1 MAEVARLSVVI
12 GARINDFNKKIGE
25 VQKNLRAK
33 LGKVGFEFSQG
44 SLNVLAGM
52 AAGMTAL
59 GAAAVRSAAQMEQNR
74 VAFTTLLKSA
84 EKAKRFLT
92 AMEKFAA
99 TTPFE
104 LPGVLA
110 ASKRLLAFGFSAEQ
124 VLPILRAVGDS
135 AAALGLGE
143 DGIQRMTLAI
153 GQMQA
158 KGKIQAQEML
168 QLAEAGVP
176 AWELLAK
183 AIGVDIPTA
192 MKMAEQGQIS
202 AAQGIQ
208 AIVAGMNTKFSGMME
223 AQAQTINGIMS
234 NIRDS
239 VGQTMT
245 AIGDDIVRG
254 LNLKEHFKGMQDWLA
269 NFAQVV
275 KGYGI
280 GEALRTM
287 VPPGLAMA
295 IGAIGAAIVASAIP
309 ALQILA
315 LKLAKTGVAAVVA
328 MGPIGIFAAAVGA
341 AAVAIWQNWEWVSVK
356 WQYAWASMDYVVND
370 AVGSIQV
377 KIAEM
382 VENIAS
388 GLRRLMDFFGQSSD
402 LADEMDVW
410 AEKTKKAADA
420 AIEAA
425 KARKELAANKK
436 IDFKVEMPDFSF
448 KSADVNNLGLTG
460 FATSAPAI
468 SKGVE
473 EYNTKIVQ
481 AKDNTT
487 AMREEYG
494 KFNDDVM
501 QSKQSFNTFFNDLLE
516 YGSSFSESFGNL
528 ISNLASNM
536 VSQLTGR
543 WSEWLANSLFG
554 SNGNQET
561 PGAPTS
567 EGEGASGMFG
577 DLSNSITAASVAAD
591 GMAKGLGNTSGV
603 LGTTTA
609 LLGTYN
615 AIESLITGTT
625 KPAETAA
632 SVSVTGAL
640 SALSAS
646 AIAASIA
653 LKSISAS
660 SGGFGSLLFRAKG
673 GFVKAATGGAI
684 YGAGTATSDSIPA
697 MLSNG
702 EYVIKAAAVKRL
714 GVPFLDA
721 LNQGRTPGY
730 SVGGLVSAN
739 ANRAGNGGNTV
750 VKQGG
755 SVTFSINALDAE
767 SFVDYLRNRGGAE
780 AIRQMIFDDNR
791 DFAGM
796 AGVW

>member
-33 LGKVGFEFSQG
+33 LGKVGFEFSKG

-74 VAFTTLLKSA
+74 VAFTTLLRSA
-84 EKAKRFLT
+84 EKAKRFLA

-110 ASKRLLAFGFSAEQ
+110 ASKRLLAFGFTAEQ

-192 MKMAEQGQIS
+192 MKMAEEGQIS

-208 AIVAGMNTKFSGMME
+208 AIVAGMNAKFSGMME

-269 NFAQVV
+269 NFAQAV
-275 KGYGI
+275 KSYGI
-280 GEALRTM
+280 GETLRTM
-287 VPPGLAMA
+287 IPPGLTAS
-295 IGAIGAAIVASAIP
+295 IGALGGMIMATAVP
-309 ALQILA
+309 ALAHFA
-315 LKLAKTGVAAVVA
+315 LGLIKLKTAAGIA
-328 MGPIGIFAAAVGA
+328 LGWWGLIGAAVGA
-341 AAVAIWQNWEWVSVK
+341 AAISLWQNWEWVVAK
-356 WQYAWASMDYVVND
+356 WEYAWASMDYVVND
-370 AVGSIQV
+370 AVGSIQSKV
-377 KIAEM
+377 ASM
-382 VENIAS
+382 VQNIAS
-388 GLRRLMDFFGQSSD
+388 GLRKLMGFFGQTSD
-402 LADEMDVW
+402 IADDMDAW
-410 AEKTKKAADA
+410 AEKTKKAANA
-420 AIEAA
+420 AIDAA
-425 KARKELAANKK
+425 KARKELAASKK
-436 IDFKVEMPDFSF
+436 IEFKFEMPDFSF
-448 KSADVNNLGLTG
+448 QSADVNDLGLTSLG
-460 FATSAPAI
+460 TYTEKA
-468 SKGVE
+468 K
-473 EYNTKIVQ
+473 Q
-481 AKDNTT
+481 AKEKT
-487 AMREEYG
+487 AQLSEEVRNA
-494 KFNDDVM
+494 KE
-501 QSKQSFNTFFNDLLE
+501 SFKTFFDDLLS
-516 YGSSFSESFGNL
+516 YGSSFAESFNTLIGNL
-528 ISNLASNM
+528 ANNM

-543 WSEWLANSLFG
+543 WAETLAMGLFG
-554 SNGNQET
+554 SGKQEETTAT
-561 PGAPTS
+561 PTVEGDGAN
-567 EGEGASGMFG
+567 GMFA

-603 LGTTTA
+603 LGTTTG

-640 SALSAS
+640 GALSAS

-660 SGGFGSLLFRAKG
+660 SGGFGSLIFRAKG

-730 SVGGLVSAN
+730 SVGGLVHAN
-739 ANRAGNGGNTV
+739 ANNGGNGGSAV

>member
-33 LGKVGFEFSQG
+33 LGKVGFEFSKG

-74 VAFTTLLKSA
+74 VAFTTLLRSA
-84 EKAKRFLT
+84 EKAKRFLA

-143 DGIQRMTLAI
+143 EGIQRMTLAI

-269 NFAQVV
+269 NFAQAV

-287 VPPGLAMA
+287 VPPGLTAS
-295 IGAIGAAIVASAIP
+295 IGALGGMIMATALP
-309 ALQILA
+309 ALYNFA
-315 LKLAKTGVAAVVA
+315 LGLVKIKLAGGIALGWFAL
-328 MGPIGIFAAAVGA
+328 IGAAVGA
-341 AAVAIWQNWEWVSVK
+341 AAISLWQNWEWVVTK
-356 WQYAWASMDYVVND
+356 WEYAWATMDYVVQD
-370 AVGSIQV
+370 AVGSIQNKV
-377 KIAEM
+377 ASM
-382 VENIAS
+382 VQNIAS
-388 GLRRLMDFFGQSSD
+388 GLRKLMGFFGQSSD
-402 LADEMDVW
+402 MADEMDAW
-410 AEKTKKAADA
+410 AEKTKKAANA
-420 AIEAA
+420 AVDAA
-425 KARKELAANKK
+425 KARKELAASKQVE
-436 IDFKVEMPDFSF
+436 FKFEMPDFSF
-448 KSADVNNLGLTG
+448 KSADVNDLGLTSLG
-460 FATSAPAI
+460 TYTEKA
-468 SKGVE
+468 K
-473 EYNTKIVQ
+473 Q
-481 AKDNTT
+481 AKEKT
-487 AMREEYG
+487 AQLSEEVRNA
-494 KFNDDVM
+494 KE
-501 QSKQSFNTFFNDLLE
+501 SFKTFFDDLLS
-516 YGSSFSESFGNL
+516 YGSSFSESFNTLIGNL
-528 ISNLASNM
+528 ANNM

-543 WSEWLANSLFG
+543 WAETLAMGLFG
-554 SNGNQET
+554 SGKNEET
-561 PGAPTS
+561 PAAPTG

-577 DLSNSITAASVAAD
+577 DLSNSITAASAAAD

-660 SGGFGSLLFRAKG
+660 SGGFGSLIFRSKG

-721 LNQGRTPGY
+721 LNQGKTPGY

>member
-143 DGIQRMTLAI
+143 EGIQRMTLAI

-192 MKMAEQGQIS
+192 MKMAEEGQIS

-269 NFAQVV
+269 NFAQAV

-287 VPPGLAMA
+287 VPPGLTAS
-295 IGAIGAAIVASAIP
+295 IGALGGMIMATALP
-309 ALQILA
+309 ALYNFA
-315 LKLAKTGVAAVVA
+315 LGLVKIKLAGGIALGWFAL
-328 MGPIGIFAAAVGA
+328 IGAAVGA
-341 AAVAIWQNWEWVSVK
+341 AAISLWQNWEWVVTK
-356 WQYAWASMDYVVND
+356 WEYAWATMDYVVQD
-370 AVGSIQV
+370 AVGSIQNKV
-377 KIAEM
+377 ASM
-382 VENIAS
+382 VQNIAS
-388 GLRRLMDFFGQSSD
+388 GLRKLMGFFGQSSD
-402 LADEMDVW
+402 MADEMDAW
-410 AEKTKKAADA
+410 AEKTKKAANA
-420 AIEAA
+420 AVDAA
-425 KARKELAANKK
+425 KARKELAASKQVE
-436 IDFKVEMPDFSF
+436 FKFEMPDFSF
-448 KSADVNNLGLTG
+448 KSADVNDLGLTSLG
-460 FATSAPAI
+460 TYTEKAKKAKEKTAQLS
-468 SKGVE
+468 E
-473 EYNTKIVQ
+473 EVRN
-481 AKDNTT
+481 AK
-487 AMREEYG
+487 E
-494 KFNDDVM
+494 
-501 QSKQSFNTFFNDLLE
+501 SFKTFFDDLLS
-516 YGSSFSESFGNL
+516 YGSSFSESFNTLIGNL
-528 ISNLASNM
+528 ANNM

-543 WSEWLANSLFG
+543 WAETLAMGLFG
-554 SNGNQET
+554 SGKNEET
-561 PGAPTS
+561 PAAPTG
-567 EGEGASGMFG
+567 EGEGAGGMFG

-660 SGGFGSLLFRAKG
+660 SGGFGSLIFRAKG

-730 SVGGLVSAN
+730 SVGGLISAN

>member
-33 LGKVGFEFSQG
+33 LGKVGFEFSKG
-44 SLNVLAGM
+44 SVNVLAGM

-74 VAFTTLLKSA
+74 VAFTTLLRSA
-84 EKAKRFLT
+84 EKAKRFLG

-110 ASKRLLAFGFSAEQ
+110 ASKRLLAFGFTAEQ

-192 MKMAEQGQIS
+192 MKMAEEGQIS

-269 NFAQVV
+269 NFAQAV
-275 KGYGI
+275 KSYGI
-280 GEALRTM
+280 GETLRTM
-287 VPPGLAMA
+287 IPPGLTAG
-295 IGAIGAAIVASAIP
+295 IGALAGVIVSTAVP
-309 ALQILA
+309 ALYNFALGLA
-315 LKLAKTGVAAVVA
+315 KVKLAAGIALGWWAL
-328 MGPIGIFAAAVGA
+328 IGAAVGA
-341 AAVAIWQNWEWVSVK
+341 AAISLWQNWEWVVAK

-377 KIAEM
+377 KVAGM
-382 VENIAS
+382 VQNIAS
-388 GLRRLMDFFGQSSD
+388 GLRKLMGFFGQTSD
-402 LADEMDVW
+402 MADEMDAW
-410 AEKTKKAADA
+410 AEKTKKAANA
-420 AIEAA
+420 AIDAA
-425 KARKELAANKK
+425 KARKELAASKK
-436 IDFKVEMPDFSF
+436 IEFKFEMPDFSF
-448 KSADVNNLGLTG
+448 QSADVNDLGLTSLG
-460 FATSAPAI
+460 TYTEKAKKAKEKTAQLS
-468 SKGVE
+468 E
-473 EYNTKIVQ
+473 EVRN
-481 AKDNTT
+481 AK
-487 AMREEYG
+487 E
-494 KFNDDVM
+494 
-501 QSKQSFNTFFNDLLE
+501 SFKTFFDDLLS
-516 YGSSFSESFGNL
+516 YGSSFAESFNTLIGNL
-528 ISNLASNM
+528 ANNM

-543 WSEWLANSLFG
+543 WAETLAMGLFG
-554 SNGNQET
+554 SGKQEETTAT
-561 PGAPTS
+561 PTV
-567 EGEGASGMFG
+567 EGDGASGMFA

-603 LGTTTA
+603 LGTTTG

-660 SGGFGSLLFRAKG
+660 SGGFGSLIFRAKG

-730 SVGGLVSAN
+730 SVGGLVSAS
-739 ANRAGNGGNTV
+739 ANRTGNAGSAV

>member
-1 MAEVARLSVVI
+1 MSEVARLWVVV

-33 LGKVGFEFSQG
+33 LGKVGFEFSKG

-59 GAAAVRSAAQMEQNR
+59 GVAAVRSAGQMEQNR
-74 VAFTTLLKSA
+74 VAFTTLLRSA
-84 EKAKRFLT
+84 EKAKRFL
-92 AMEKFAA
+92 AEMEKFAA

-110 ASKRLLAFGFSAEQ
+110 ASKRLLAFGFTAEQ
-124 VLPILRAVGDS
+124 VLPILRAVGDG

-183 AIGVDIPTA
+183 SIGVDIPTA

-208 AIVAGMNTKFSGMME
+208 AIVAGMNTKFGGMME
-223 AQAQTINGIMS
+223 MQAQTINGIMS

-245 AIGDDIVRG
+245 AVGESIVRG

-269 NFAQVV
+269 NFAQAV
-275 KGYGI
+275 KSYGI

-287 VPPGLAMA
+287 VPPGLAVS
-295 IGAIGAAIVASAIP
+295 IGAIGAVIVASALP
-309 ALQILA
+309 ALTMLA
-315 LKLAKTGVAAVVA
+315 LNLAKTGLAAFVA

-341 AAVAIWQNWEWVSVK
+341 AAVAIWQNWEWVSAK
-356 WQYAWASMDYVVND
+356 WEYAWASMVYVVND
-370 AVGSIQV
+370 AVGSIRV

-388 GLRRLMDFFGQSSD
+388 GLRKLMGFFGQSSD

-420 AIEAA
+420 AIKAA

-460 FATSAPAI
+460 FAASAPAI

-536 VSQLTGR
+536 VSNLTGR

-554 SNGNQET
+554 SNDKQET
-561 PGAPTS
+561 PTAPVPDGGS
-567 EGEGASGMFG
+567 GASGMFG

-591 GMAKGLGNTSGV
+591 SMAKGLGNTSGV
-603 LGTTTA
+603 LGTTTG

-615 AIESLITGTT
+615 AIESIIAGTT
-625 KPAETAA
+625 KPAEATATAA
-632 SVSVTGAL
+632 ATGSL
-640 SALSAS
+640 SALSA
-646 AIAASIA
+646 AAVAASIA
-653 LKSISAS
+653 LKSVSAS
-660 SGGFGSLLFRAKG
+660 GLGFGGFFSKG

-697 MLSNG
+697 MLSDG

-721 LNQGRTPGY
+721 LNQGKTPGY
-730 SVGGLVSAN
+730 AVGGLVSAS
-739 ANRAGNGGNTV
+739 ANQSSKGNGVSAQQSNN
-750 VKQGG
+750 
-755 SVTFSINALDAE
+755 VTFSINALDAE
-767 SFVDYLRNRGGAE
+767 SFMDYLRNRGGGE
-780 AIRQMIFDDNR
+780 AIRQMLFEDNR

>member
-143 DGIQRMTLAI
+143 EGIQRMTLAI

-208 AIVAGMNTKFSGMME
+208 AIVAGMNTKFNGMME

-269 NFAQVV
+269 NFAQAV

-287 VPPGLAMA
+287 VPPGLTAS
-295 IGAIGAAIVASAIP
+295 IGALGGMIMATAVP
-309 ALQILA
+309 ALYSFA
-315 LKLAKTGVAAVVA
+315 LGLVKIKLAAGIALGWWAL
-328 MGPIGIFAAAVGA
+328 IGAAVGA
-341 AAVAIWQNWEWVSVK
+341 AAISLWQNWEWVVTK
-356 WQYAWASMDYVVND
+356 WEYAWATMDYVVND
-370 AVGSIQV
+370 AAGSIQSKV
-377 KIAEM
+377 ASM
-382 VENIAS
+382 VQNIAS
-388 GLRRLMDFFGQSSD
+388 GLRKLMGFFGQSSD
-402 LADEMDVW
+402 MADEMDAW
-410 AEKTKKAADA
+410 AEKTKKAASA
-420 AIEAA
+420 AVDAA
-425 KARKELAANKK
+425 KARKELAASKQVE
-436 IDFKVEMPDFSF
+436 FKFEMPDFSF
-448 KSADVNNLGLTG
+448 QSADVNDLGLTSLG
-460 FATSAPAI
+460 TYTEKA
-468 SKGVE
+468 K
-473 EYNTKIVQ
+473 Q
-481 AKDNTT
+481 AKEKT
-487 AMREEYG
+487 AQLSEEVRNA
-494 KFNDDVM
+494 KE
-501 QSKQSFNTFFNDLLE
+501 SFKTFFDDLLS
-516 YGSSFSESFGNL
+516 YGSSFSESFNTLIGNL
-528 ISNLASNM
+528 ANNM

-543 WSEWLANSLFG
+543 WAETLAMGLFG
-554 SNGNQET
+554 SGKNEET
-561 PGAPTS
+561 PAAPTG
-567 EGEGASGMFG
+567 EGEDASGMFG

-660 SGGFGSLLFRAKG
+660 SGGFGSLIFRSKG

>member
-33 LGKVGFEFSQG
+33 LGKVGFEFSKG
-44 SLNVLAGM
+44 SVNVLAGM

-74 VAFTTLLKSA
+74 VAFTTLLRSA
-84 EKAKRFLT
+84 EKAKHFLG

-110 ASKRLLAFGFSAEQ
+110 ASKRLLAFGFTAEQ

-192 MKMAEQGQIS
+192 MKMAEEGQIS

-269 NFAQVV
+269 NFAQAV
-275 KGYGI
+275 KSYGI
-280 GEALRTM
+280 GESLRTM
-287 VPPGLAMA
+287 IPAGLAA
-295 IGAIGAAIVASAIP
+295 GIGALAGVIVGTAVPAIKFFALNLIKLKAAAGIALGWWAVIG
-309 ALQILA
+309 
-315 LKLAKTGVAAVVA
+315 
-328 MGPIGIFAAAVGA
+328 AAVGA
-341 AAVAIWQNWEWVSVK
+341 AAISLWQNWEWVVAK
-356 WQYAWASMDYVVND
+356 WEYAWASMDYVVND

-377 KIAEM
+377 KVAGM
-382 VENIAS
+382 VQNIAS
-388 GLRRLMDFFGQSSD
+388 GLRKLMGFFGQTSD
-402 LADEMDVW
+402 MADEMDAW
-410 AEKTKKAADA
+410 AEKTKKAANA
-420 AIEAA
+420 AVEAA
-425 KARKELAANKK
+425 KARKELAASKK
-436 IDFKVEMPDFSF
+436 IEFKFEMPDFSF
-448 KSADVNNLGLTG
+448 QSADVNDLGLTSLG
-460 FATSAPAI
+460 TYTEKAKKA
-468 SKGVE
+468 KE
-473 EYNTKIVQ
+473 ETVKLSEEVRN
-481 AKDNTT
+481 AK
-487 AMREEYG
+487 E
-494 KFNDDVM
+494 
-501 QSKQSFNTFFNDLLE
+501 SFKTFFDDLLS
-516 YGSSFSESFGNL
+516 YGSSFAESFNTLIGNL
-528 ISNLASNM
+528 ANNM

-543 WSEWLANSLFG
+543 WAETLAMGLFG
-554 SNGNQET
+554 SDKKEET
-561 PGAPTS
+561 TTAPTA
-567 EGEGASGMFG
+567 EGDGASAMFG
-577 DLSNSITAASVAAD
+577 DLSNSITAASVAAE
-591 GMAKGLGNTSGV
+591 GMAKGLGTTSGV
-603 LGTTTA
+603 LGTTTG

-660 SGGFGSLLFRAKG
+660 SGGFGSLIFRAKG

-730 SVGGLVSAN
+730 SVGGLVSAS
-739 ANRAGNGGNTV
+739 ANRTGNAGSAV

-767 SFVDYLRNRGGAE
+767 SFVDYLRNRGGGE

-791 DFAGM
+791 DYAGM

>member
-52 AAGMTAL
+52 AAGMAAL

-143 DGIQRMTLAI
+143 EGIQRMTLAI

-269 NFAQVV
+269 NFAQAV

-287 VPPGLAMA
+287 VPPGLTAS
-295 IGAIGAAIVASAIP
+295 IGALGGMIMATALP
-309 ALQILA
+309 ALYNFA
-315 LKLAKTGVAAVVA
+315 LGLVKIKLAGGIALGWFAL
-328 MGPIGIFAAAVGA
+328 IGAAVGA
-341 AAVAIWQNWEWVSVK
+341 AAISLWQNWEWVVTK
-356 WQYAWASMDYVVND
+356 WEYAWASMDYVVQD
-370 AVGSIQV
+370 AVGSIQSKV
-377 KIAEM
+377 ASM
-382 VENIAS
+382 VQNIAS
-388 GLRRLMDFFGQSSD
+388 GLRKLMGFFGQSSD
-402 LADEMDVW
+402 MADEMDAW
-410 AEKTKKAADA
+410 AEKTKKAANA
-420 AIEAA
+420 AVDAA
-425 KARKELAANKK
+425 KARKELAASKQVE
-436 IDFKVEMPDFSF
+436 FKFEMPDFSF
-448 KSADVNNLGLTG
+448 QSADVNDLGLTSLG
-460 FATSAPAI
+460 TYTEKAKKAKEKTAQLS
-468 SKGVE
+468 E
-473 EYNTKIVQ
+473 EVRN
-481 AKDNTT
+481 AK
-487 AMREEYG
+487 E
-494 KFNDDVM
+494 
-501 QSKQSFNTFFNDLLE
+501 SFKTFFDDLLS
-516 YGSSFSESFGNL
+516 YGSSFSESFNTLIGNL
-528 ISNLASNM
+528 ANNM

-543 WSEWLANSLFG
+543 WAETLAMGLFG
-554 SNGNQET
+554 SGKNEET
-561 PGAPTS
+561 PAAPTG

-646 AIAASIA
+646 AVAASIA

-660 SGGFGSLLFRAKG
+660 SGGFGSLIFRAKG

>member
-33 LGKVGFEFSQG
+33 LGKVGFEFSKG

-59 GAAAVRSAAQMEQNR
+59 GAAAVRSAGQMEQNR
-74 VAFTTLLKSA
+74 VAFTTLLRSA
-84 EKAKRFLT
+84 EKAKRFL
-92 AMEKFAA
+92 AEMEKFAA

-110 ASKRLLAFGFSAEQ
+110 ASKRLLAFGFTAEQ
-124 VLPILRAVGDS
+124 VLPILRAVGDG

-183 AIGVDIPTA
+183 SIGVDIPTA

-208 AIVAGMNTKFSGMME
+208 AIVAGMNTKFGGMME

-269 NFAQVV
+269 NFAQAV
-275 KGYGI
+275 KSYGI
-280 GEALRTM
+280 GETLRTM
-287 VPPGLAMA
+287 IPPGLTAG
-295 IGAIGAAIVASAIP
+295 IGALAGVIVTTAVP
-309 ALQILA
+309 ALAHFA
-315 LKLAKTGVAAVVA
+315 LNLIKLKTAAGIA
-328 MGPIGIFAAAVGA
+328 FGWWALIGAAVGA
-341 AAVAIWQNWEWVSVK
+341 AAISLWQNWEWVVAK
-356 WQYAWASMDYVVND
+356 WEYAWASMVYVVND
-370 AVGSIQV
+370 AVGSIRV

-388 GLRRLMDFFGQSSD
+388 GLRKLMDFFGQSSD

-460 FATSAPAI
+460 FAASTPAI

-536 VSQLTGR
+536 VSNLTGR

-554 SNGNQET
+554 SGDKQET
-561 PGAPTS
+561 PTAPMS
-567 EGEGASGMFG
+567 DGGSGASGMFG
-577 DLSNSITAASVAAD
+577 DLSNSITAAAVAAD

-603 LGTTTA
+603 LGTTTG

-615 AIESLITGTT
+615 AIGI
-625 KPAETAA
+625 KY
-632 SVSVTGAL
+632 
-640 SALSAS
+640 
-646 AIAASIA
+646 
-653 LKSISAS
+653 
-660 SGGFGSLLFRAKG
+660 SGGYF
-673 GFVKAATGGAI
+673 
-684 YGAGTATSDSIPA
+684 
-697 MLSNG
+697 
-702 EYVIKAAAVKRL
+702 
-714 GVPFLDA
+714 
-721 LNQGRTPGY
+721 
-730 SVGGLVSAN
+730 
-739 ANRAGNGGNTV
+739 
-750 VKQGG
+750 
-755 SVTFSINALDAE
+755 IN
-767 SFVDYLRNRGGAE
+767 SK
-780 AIRQMIFDDNR
+780 
-791 DFAGM
+791 
-796 AGVW
+796 

>member
-33 LGKVGFEFSQG
+33 LGKVGFEFSKG

-74 VAFTTLLKSA
+74 VAFTTLLRSA
-84 EKAKRFLT
+84 EKAKRFLA

-110 ASKRLLAFGFSAEQ
+110 ASKRLLAFGFTAEQ

-135 AAALGLGE
+135 ASALGLGE

-192 MKMAEQGQIS
+192 MKMAEEGQIS

-269 NFAQVV
+269 NFAQAV
-275 KGYGI
+275 KSYGI
-280 GEALRTM
+280 GETLRTM
-287 VPPGLAMA
+287 IPPGLTAS
-295 IGAIGAAIVASAIP
+295 IGALGGMIMATAVP
-309 ALQILA
+309 ALAHFA
-315 LKLAKTGVAAVVA
+315 LNLIKLKTAAGIA
-328 MGPIGIFAAAVGA
+328 LGWWGLIGAAVGA
-341 AAVAIWQNWEWVSVK
+341 AAISLWQNWEWVVAK
-356 WQYAWASMDYVVND
+356 WEYAWASMDYVVND
-370 AVGSIQV
+370 AVGSIQSKV
-377 KIAEM
+377 ASM
-382 VENIAS
+382 VQNIAS
-388 GLRRLMDFFGQSSD
+388 GLRKLMGFFGQTSD
-402 LADEMDVW
+402 MADEMDAW
-410 AEKTKKAADA
+410 AEKTKKAANA
-420 AIEAA
+420 AIDAA
-425 KARKELAANKK
+425 KARKELAASKK
-436 IDFKVEMPDFSF
+436 IEFKFEMPDFSF
-448 KSADVNNLGLTG
+448 QSADVNDLGLTSLG
-460 FATSAPAI
+460 TYTEKA
-468 SKGVE
+468 K
-473 EYNTKIVQ
+473 Q
-481 AKDNTT
+481 AKEKT
-487 AMREEYG
+487 AQLSEEVG
-494 KFNDDVM
+494 NAKE
-501 QSKQSFNTFFNDLLE
+501 SFKTFFDDLLS
-516 YGSSFSESFGNL
+516 YGSSFTESFNTLIGNL
-528 ISNLASNM
+528 ANNM

-543 WSEWLANSLFG
+543 WAETLAMGLFG
-554 SNGNQET
+554 SDKKEET
-561 PGAPTS
+561 TTAPTA
-567 EGEGASGMFG
+567 EGDGANAMFG
-577 DLSNSITAASVAAD
+577 DLSNSITAASVAAE
-591 GMAKGLGNTSGV
+591 GMAKGLGTTSGV
-603 LGTTTA
+603 LGTTTG

-660 SGGFGSLLFRAKG
+660 SGGFGSLIFRAKG

-730 SVGGLVSAN
+730 SVGGLVSAS
-739 ANRAGNGGNTV
+739 ANRTGNADSAV

>member
-33 LGKVGFEFSQG
+33 LGKVGFEFSKG

-74 VAFTTLLKSA
+74 VAFTTLLRSA
-84 EKAKRFLT
+84 EKAKRFLA

-110 ASKRLLAFGFSAEQ
+110 ASKRLLAFGFTAEQ

-192 MKMAEQGQIS
+192 MKMAEEGQIS

-269 NFAQVV
+269 NFAQAV
-275 KGYGI
+275 KSYGI
-280 GEALRTM
+280 GETLRTM
-287 VPPGLAMA
+287 IPPGLTAS
-295 IGAIGAAIVASAIP
+295 IGALGGMIMATAVP
-309 ALQILA
+309 ALYSFA
-315 LKLAKTGVAAVVA
+315 LGLVKIKLAAGVAL
-328 MGPIGIFAAAVGA
+328 GWWGLIGAAVGA
-341 AAVAIWQNWEWVSVK
+341 AAISLWQNWEWVVAK
-356 WQYAWASMDYVVND
+356 WEYAWASMDYVVND
-370 AVGSIQV
+370 AVGSIQSKV
-377 KIAEM
+377 ASM
-382 VENIAS
+382 VQNIAS
-388 GLRRLMDFFGQSSD
+388 GLRKLMGFFGQTSD
-402 LADEMDVW
+402 IADDMDAW
-410 AEKTKKAADA
+410 AEKTKKAANA
-420 AIEAA
+420 AIDAA
-425 KARKELAANKK
+425 KARKELAASKK
-436 IDFKVEMPDFSF
+436 IEFKFEMPDFSF
-448 KSADVNNLGLTG
+448 QSADVNDLGLTSLG
-460 FATSAPAI
+460 TYTEKA
-468 SKGVE
+468 K
-473 EYNTKIVQ
+473 Q
-481 AKDNTT
+481 AKEKT
-487 AMREEYG
+487 AQLSEEVRNA
-494 KFNDDVM
+494 KE
-501 QSKQSFNTFFNDLLE
+501 SFKTFFDDLLS
-516 YGSSFSESFGNL
+516 YGSSFAESFNTLIGNL
-528 ISNLASNM
+528 ANNM

-543 WSEWLANSLFG
+543 WAETLAMGLFG
-554 SNGNQET
+554 SGKQEETTAT
-561 PGAPTS
+561 PTV
-567 EGEGASGMFG
+567 EGEGASGMFA

-603 LGTTTA
+603 LGTTTG

-646 AIAASIA
+646 AIAASVA

-660 SGGFGSLLFRAKG
+660 SGGFGSLIFRAKG

-721 LNQGRTPGY
+721 LNQGKTPGY
-730 SVGGLVSAN
+730 SVGGLVHAN
-739 ANRAGNGGNTV
+739 ANSAGNGGSAV

-755 SVTFSINALDAE
+755 SITFNINALDV
-767 SFVDYLRNRGGAE
+767 SDFVDYLRNRGGAE

>member
-143 DGIQRMTLAI
+143 EGIQRMTLAI

-269 NFAQVV
+269 NFAQAV

-287 VPPGLAMA
+287 VPPGLTAS
-295 IGAIGAAIVASAIP
+295 IGALGGMIMATALP
-309 ALQILA
+309 ALYNFA
-315 LKLAKTGVAAVVA
+315 LGLVKIKLAGGIALGWFAL
-328 MGPIGIFAAAVGA
+328 IGAAVGA
-341 AAVAIWQNWEWVSVK
+341 AAISLWQNWEWVVTK
-356 WQYAWASMDYVVND
+356 WEYAWASMDYVVQD
-370 AVGSIQV
+370 AVGSIQSKV
-377 KIAEM
+377 ASM
-382 VENIAS
+382 VQNIAS
-388 GLRRLMDFFGQSSD
+388 GLRKLMGFFGQSSD
-402 LADEMDVW
+402 MADEMDAW
-410 AEKTKKAADA
+410 AEKTKKAANA
-420 AIEAA
+420 AVDAA
-425 KARKELAANKK
+425 KARKELAASKQVE
-436 IDFKVEMPDFSF
+436 FKFEMPDFSF
-448 KSADVNNLGLTG
+448 QSADVNDLGLTSLG
-460 FATSAPAI
+460 TYTEKA
-468 SKGVE
+468 K
-473 EYNTKIVQ
+473 Q
-481 AKDNTT
+481 AKEKT
-487 AMREEYG
+487 AQLSEEVRNA
-494 KFNDDVM
+494 KE
-501 QSKQSFNTFFNDLLE
+501 SFKTFFDDLLS
-516 YGSSFSESFGNL
+516 YGSSFSESFNTLIGNL
-528 ISNLASNM
+528 ANNM

-543 WSEWLANSLFG
+543 WAETLAMGLFG
-554 SNGNQET
+554 SGKNEET
-561 PGAPTS
+561 PAAPTG

-660 SGGFGSLLFRAKG
+660 SGGFGSLIFRAKG

>member
-33 LGKVGFEFSQG
+33 LGKVGFEFSKG

-74 VAFTTLLKSA
+74 VAFTTLLRSA
-84 EKAKRFLT
+84 EKAKRFLG

-110 ASKRLLAFGFSAEQ
+110 ASKRLLAFGFTAEQ

-192 MKMAEQGQIS
+192 MKMAEEGQIS

-269 NFAQVV
+269 NFAQAV
-275 KGYGI
+275 KSYGI
-280 GEALRTM
+280 GETLRTM
-287 VPPGLAMA
+287 IPAGLAA
-295 IGAIGAAIVASAIP
+295 GIGALAGVIVGTAIP
-309 ALQILA
+309 AIKFFA
-315 LKLAKTGVAAVVA
+315 LNLIKLKAAAGITLGWWAV
-328 MGPIGIFAAAVGA
+328 IGAAVGA
-341 AAVAIWQNWEWVSVK
+341 AAISLWQNWEWVVAK
-356 WQYAWASMDYVVND
+356 WEYAWASMDYVVND
-370 AVGSIQV
+370 AVGSIQSKV
-377 KIAEM
+377 ASM
-382 VENIAS
+382 VQNIAS
-388 GLRRLMDFFGQSSD
+388 GLRKLMGFFGQTSD
-402 LADEMDVW
+402 MADEMDAW
-410 AEKTKKAADA
+410 AEKNKKAANA
-420 AIEAA
+420 AIDAA
-425 KARKELAANKK
+425 KARKELAASKK
-436 IDFKVEMPDFSF
+436 IEFKFEMPDFSF
-448 KSADVNNLGLTG
+448 QSADVNDLGLTSLG
-460 FATSAPAI
+460 TYTEKAKKAKEKTAQLS
-468 SKGVE
+468 E
-473 EYNTKIVQ
+473 EVRN
-481 AKDNTT
+481 AK
-487 AMREEYG
+487 E
-494 KFNDDVM
+494 
-501 QSKQSFNTFFNDLLE
+501 SFKTFFDDLLS
-516 YGSSFSESFGNL
+516 YGSSFAESFNTLIGNL
-528 ISNLASNM
+528 ANNM

-543 WSEWLANSLFG
+543 WAETLAMGLFG
-554 SNGNQET
+554 SGKQEETTAT
-561 PGAPTS
+561 PTV
-567 EGEGASGMFG
+567 EGDGASGMFA

-603 LGTTTA
+603 LGTTTG

-625 KPAETAA
+625 KPAETTA

-660 SGGFGSLLFRAKG
+660 SGGFGSFILRAKG
-673 GFVKAATGGAI
+673 GFVKAAAGGAI

-730 SVGGLVSAN
+730 SVGGLVHAN
-739 ANRAGNGGNTV
+739 ANSGGNGGSAV

>member
-33 LGKVGFEFSQG
+33 LGKVGFEFSKG

-74 VAFTTLLKSA
+74 VAFTTLLRSA
-84 EKAKRFLT
+84 EKAKRFLA

-110 ASKRLLAFGFSAEQ
+110 ASKRLLAFGFTAEQ

-192 MKMAEQGQIS
+192 MKMAEEGQIS

-269 NFAQVV
+269 NFAQAV
-275 KGYGI
+275 KSYGI
-280 GEALRTM
+280 GETLRTM
-287 VPPGLAMA
+287 IPPGLTAS
-295 IGAIGAAIVASAIP
+295 IGALGGMIMATAVP
-309 ALQILA
+309 ALAHFA
-315 LKLAKTGVAAVVA
+315 LGLIKLKTAAGIA
-328 MGPIGIFAAAVGA
+328 LGWWGLIGAAVGA
-341 AAVAIWQNWEWVSVK
+341 AAISLWQNWEWVVAK
-356 WQYAWASMDYVVND
+356 WEYAWASMDYVVND
-370 AVGSIQV
+370 AVGSIQSKV
-377 KIAEM
+377 ASM
-382 VENIAS
+382 VQNIAS
-388 GLRRLMDFFGQSSD
+388 GLRKLMGFFGQTSD
-402 LADEMDVW
+402 MADEMDAW
-410 AEKTKKAADA
+410 AEKTKKAANA
-420 AIEAA
+420 AIDAA
-425 KARKELAANKK
+425 KARKELAASKK
-436 IDFKVEMPDFSF
+436 IEFKFEMPDFSF
-448 KSADVNNLGLTG
+448 QSADVNDLGLTSLG
-460 FATSAPAI
+460 TYTEKA
-468 SKGVE
+468 K
-473 EYNTKIVQ
+473 Q
-481 AKDNTT
+481 AKEKT
-487 AMREEYG
+487 AQLSEEVRNA
-494 KFNDDVM
+494 KE
-501 QSKQSFNTFFNDLLE
+501 SFKTFFDDLLS
-516 YGSSFSESFGNL
+516 YGSSFAESFNTLIGNL
-528 ISNLASNM
+528 ANNM

-543 WSEWLANSLFG
+543 WAETLAMGLFG
-554 SNGNQET
+554 SGKQEETTAT
-561 PGAPTS
+561 PTV
-567 EGEGASGMFG
+567 EGDGASGMFA

-603 LGTTTA
+603 LGTTTG

-660 SGGFGSLLFRAKG
+660 SGGFGSLIFRAKG

-721 LNQGRTPGY
+721 LNQGKTPGY
-730 SVGGLVSAN
+730 SVGGLVHAN
-739 ANRAGNGGNTV
+739 ANSGGNGGSPV

-755 SVTFSINALDAE
+755 SITFNINALDAE

>member
-33 LGKVGFEFSQG
+33 LGKVGFEFSKG
-44 SLNVLAGM
+44 SVNVLAGM

-74 VAFTTLLKSA
+74 VAFTTLLRSA
-84 EKAKRFLT
+84 EKAKRFLG

-110 ASKRLLAFGFSAEQ
+110 ASKRLLAFGFTAEQ

-192 MKMAEQGQIS
+192 MKMAEEGQIS

-269 NFAQVV
+269 NFAQAV
-275 KGYGI
+275 KSYGI
-280 GEALRTM
+280 GETLRTM
-287 VPPGLAMA
+287 IPPGLTAS
-295 IGAIGAAIVASAIP
+295 IGALGGMIMATAVP
-309 ALQILA
+309 ALAHFA
-315 LKLAKTGVAAVVA
+315 LGLIKLKTAAGIA
-328 MGPIGIFAAAVGA
+328 LGWWGLIGAAVGA
-341 AAVAIWQNWEWVSVK
+341 AAISLWQNWEWVVAK
-356 WQYAWASMDYVVND
+356 WEYAWASMDYVVND
-370 AVGSIQV
+370 AVGSIQSKV
-377 KIAEM
+377 ASM
-382 VENIAS
+382 VQNIAS
-388 GLRRLMDFFGQSSD
+388 GLRKLMGFFGQTSD
-402 LADEMDVW
+402 MADEMDAW
-410 AEKTKKAADA
+410 AEKTKKAANA
-420 AIEAA
+420 AIDAA
-425 KARKELAANKK
+425 KARKELAASKK
-436 IDFKVEMPDFSF
+436 IEFKFEMPDFSF
-448 KSADVNNLGLTG
+448 QSADVNDLGLTSLG
-460 FATSAPAI
+460 TYTEKAKEAKEKTAQLS
-468 SKGVE
+468 E
-473 EYNTKIVQ
+473 EVRN
-481 AKDNTT
+481 AK
-487 AMREEYG
+487 E
-494 KFNDDVM
+494 
-501 QSKQSFNTFFNDLLE
+501 SFKTFFDDLLS
-516 YGSSFSESFGNL
+516 YGSSFAESFNTLIGNL
-528 ISNLASNM
+528 ANNM

-543 WSEWLANSLFG
+543 WAETLAMGLFG
-554 SNGNQET
+554 SGKQEETTAT
-561 PGAPTS
+561 PTV
-567 EGEGASGMFG
+567 EGEGASGMFA

-603 LGTTTA
+603 LGTTTG

-660 SGGFGSLLFRAKG
+660 SGGFGSLIFRAKG

-730 SVGGLVSAN
+730 SVGGLVHAN
-739 ANRAGNGGNTV
+739 ANSAGNGGSAV

-755 SVTFSINALDAE
+755 SITFNINALDV
-767 SFVDYLRNRGGAE
+767 SDFVDYLRNRGGAE

>member
-33 LGKVGFEFSQG
+33 LGKVGFEFSKG

-74 VAFTTLLKSA
+74 VAFTTLLRSA
-84 EKAKRFLT
+84 EKAKRFLA

-110 ASKRLLAFGFSAEQ
+110 ASKRLLAFGFTAEQ

-192 MKMAEQGQIS
+192 MKMAEEGQIS

-254 LNLKEHFKGMQDWLA
+254 LNLKEHFKGMQDWLG
-269 NFAQVV
+269 NFAQAV
-275 KGYGI
+275 KSYGI
-280 GEALRTM
+280 GETLRTM
-287 VPPGLAMA
+287 IPPGLTAS
-295 IGAIGAAIVASAIP
+295 IGALGGMIMATAVP
-309 ALQILA
+309 ALAHFA
-315 LKLAKTGVAAVVA
+315 LGLIKLKTAAGIA
-328 MGPIGIFAAAVGA
+328 LGWWGLIGAAVGA
-341 AAVAIWQNWEWVSVK
+341 AAISLWQNWEWVVAK
-356 WQYAWASMDYVVND
+356 WEYAWASMDYVVND
-370 AVGSIQV
+370 AVGSIQSKV
-377 KIAEM
+377 ASM
-382 VENIAS
+382 VQNIAS
-388 GLRRLMDFFGQSSD
+388 GLRKLMGFFGQTSD
-402 LADEMDVW
+402 IADDMDAW
-410 AEKTKKAADA
+410 AEKTKKAANA
-420 AIEAA
+420 AIDAA
-425 KARKELAANKK
+425 KARKELAASKK
-436 IDFKVEMPDFSF
+436 IEFKFEMPDFSF
-448 KSADVNNLGLTG
+448 QSADVNDLGLTSLG
-460 FATSAPAI
+460 TYTEKA
-468 SKGVE
+468 K
-473 EYNTKIVQ
+473 Q
-481 AKDNTT
+481 AKEKT
-487 AMREEYG
+487 AQLSEEVRNA
-494 KFNDDVM
+494 KE
-501 QSKQSFNTFFNDLLE
+501 SFKTFFDDLLS
-516 YGSSFSESFGNL
+516 YGSSFAESFNTLIGNL
-528 ISNLASNM
+528 ANNM

-543 WSEWLANSLFG
+543 WAETLAMGLFG
-554 SNGNQET
+554 SGKQEETTAT
-561 PGAPTS
+561 PTV
-567 EGEGASGMFG
+567 EGEGASGMFA

-603 LGTTTA
+603 LGTTTG

-646 AIAASIA
+646 AIAASVA

-660 SGGFGSLLFRAKG
+660 SGGFGSLIFRAKG

-730 SVGGLVSAN
+730 SVGGLVHAN
-739 ANRAGNGGNTV
+739 ANNGGNGGSAV

>member
-33 LGKVGFEFSQG
+33 LGKVGFEFSKG

-84 EKAKRFLT
+84 EKAKRFLA

-143 DGIQRMTLAI
+143 EGIQRMTLAI

-192 MKMAEQGQIS
+192 MKMAEEGQIS

-269 NFAQVV
+269 NFAQAV

-287 VPPGLAMA
+287 VPPGLTAA
-295 IGAIGAAIVASAIP
+295 IGALGGMIMATAVP
-309 ALQILA
+309 ALYSFA
-315 LKLAKTGVAAVVA
+315 LGLVKIKLAAGIALGWWAL
-328 MGPIGIFAAAVGA
+328 IGAAVGA
-341 AAVAIWQNWEWVSVK
+341 AAISLWQNWEWVVTK
-356 WQYAWASMDYVVND
+356 WEYAWATMDYVVKD
-370 AVGSIQV
+370 AVGSIQNKV
-377 KIAEM
+377 ASM
-382 VENIAS
+382 VQNIAS
-388 GLRRLMDFFGQSSD
+388 GLRKLMGFFGQSSD
-402 LADEMDVW
+402 MADEMDAW
-410 AEKTKKAADA
+410 AEKTKKAANA
-420 AIEAA
+420 AVDAA
-425 KARKELAANKK
+425 KARKELAASKQVE
-436 IDFKVEMPDFSF
+436 FKFEMPDFSF
-448 KSADVNNLGLTG
+448 KSADVNDLGLTSLG
-460 FATSAPAI
+460 TYTEKAKKA
-468 SKGVE
+468 KE
-473 EYNTKIVQ
+473 ETVKLSEEVRN
-481 AKDNTT
+481 AK
-487 AMREEYG
+487 E
-494 KFNDDVM
+494 
-501 QSKQSFNTFFNDLLE
+501 SFKTFFDDLLS
-516 YGSSFSESFGNL
+516 YGSSFAESFNTLIGNL
-528 ISNLASNM
+528 ANNM

-543 WSEWLANSLFG
+543 WAETLAMGLFG
-554 SNGNQET
+554 SDKKEET
-561 PGAPTS
+561 TTAPTA
-567 EGEGASGMFG
+567 EGDGANAMFG
-577 DLSNSITAASVAAD
+577 DLSNSITAASVAAE
-591 GMAKGLGNTSGV
+591 GMAKGLGTTSGV
-603 LGTTTA
+603 LGTTTG

-660 SGGFGSLLFRAKG
+660 SGGFGSLIFRAKG

-730 SVGGLVSAN
+730 SVGGLVSAS
-739 ANRAGNGGNTV
+739 ANRTGNADSAV

-767 SFVDYLRNRGGAE
+767 SFVDYLRNRGGGE

-791 DFAGM
+791 DYAGM

>member
-33 LGKVGFEFSQG
+33 LGKVGFEFSKG

-74 VAFTTLLKSA
+74 VAFTTLLRSA
-84 EKAKRFLT
+84 EKAKRFLA

-110 ASKRLLAFGFSAEQ
+110 ASKRLLAFGFTAEQ

-192 MKMAEQGQIS
+192 MKMAEEGQIS

-269 NFAQVV
+269 NFAQAV
-275 KGYGI
+275 KSYGI
-280 GEALRTM
+280 GETLRTM
-287 VPPGLAMA
+287 IPPGLTAS
-295 IGAIGAAIVASAIP
+295 IGALGGMIMATAVP
-309 ALQILA
+309 ALAHFA
-315 LKLAKTGVAAVVA
+315 LGLIKLKTAAGIA
-328 MGPIGIFAAAVGA
+328 LGWWGLIGAAVGA
-341 AAVAIWQNWEWVSVK
+341 AAISLWQNWEWVVAK
-356 WQYAWASMDYVVND
+356 WEYAWASMDYVVND
-370 AVGSIQV
+370 AVGSIQSKV
-377 KIAEM
+377 ASM
-382 VENIAS
+382 VQNIAS
-388 GLRRLMDFFGQSSD
+388 GLRKLMGFFGQTSD
-402 LADEMDVW
+402 MADEMDAW
-410 AEKTKKAADA
+410 AEKTKKAANA
-420 AIEAA
+420 AIDAA
-425 KARKELAANKK
+425 KARKELAASKK
-436 IDFKVEMPDFSF
+436 IEFKFEMPDFSF
-448 KSADVNNLGLTG
+448 QSADVNDLGLTSLG
-460 FATSAPAI
+460 TYTEKAKKAKEKTAQLS
-468 SKGVE
+468 E
-473 EYNTKIVQ
+473 EVRN
-481 AKDNTT
+481 AK
-487 AMREEYG
+487 E
-494 KFNDDVM
+494 
-501 QSKQSFNTFFNDLLE
+501 SFKTFFDDLLS
-516 YGSSFSESFGNL
+516 YGSSFAESFNTLIGNL
-528 ISNLASNM
+528 ANNM

-543 WSEWLANSLFG
+543 WAETLAMGLFG
-554 SNGNQET
+554 SGKQEETTAT
-561 PGAPTS
+561 PTV
-567 EGEGASGMFG
+567 EGDGASGMFA

-603 LGTTTA
+603 LGTTTG

-660 SGGFGSLLFRAKG
+660 SGGFGSLIFRAKG

-721 LNQGRTPGY
+721 LNQGKTPGY
-730 SVGGLVSAN
+730 SVGGLVHAN
-739 ANRAGNGGNTV
+739 ANSTGNGGSAV

>member
-1 MAEVARLSVVI
+1 MAEVARLSVVV

-143 DGIQRMTLAI
+143 EGIQRMTLAI

-269 NFAQVV
+269 NFAQAV

-287 VPPGLAMA
+287 VPPGLTAS
-295 IGAIGAAIVASAIP
+295 IGALGGMIMATALP
-309 ALQILA
+309 ALYNFA
-315 LKLAKTGVAAVVA
+315 LGLVKIKLAGGIALGWFAL
-328 MGPIGIFAAAVGA
+328 IGAAVGA
-341 AAVAIWQNWEWVSVK
+341 AAISLWQNWEWVVTK
-356 WQYAWASMDYVVND
+356 WEYAWASMDYVVQD
-370 AVGSIQV
+370 AVGSIQSKV
-377 KIAEM
+377 ASM
-382 VENIAS
+382 VQNIAS
-388 GLRRLMDFFGQSSD
+388 GLRKLMGFFGQSSD
-402 LADEMDVW
+402 MADEMDAW
-410 AEKTKKAADA
+410 AEKTKKAANA
-420 AIEAA
+420 AVAAA
-425 KARKELAANKK
+425 KARKELAASKQVE
-436 IDFKVEMPDFSF
+436 FKFEMPDFSF
-448 KSADVNNLGLTG
+448 KSADVNDLGLTSLG
-460 FATSAPAI
+460 TYTEKA
-468 SKGVE
+468 K
-473 EYNTKIVQ
+473 Q
-481 AKDNTT
+481 AKEKT
-487 AMREEYG
+487 AQLSEEVRNA
-494 KFNDDVM
+494 KE
-501 QSKQSFNTFFNDLLE
+501 SFKTFFDDLLS
-516 YGSSFSESFGNL
+516 YGSSFSESFNTLIGNL
-528 ISNLASNM
+528 ANNM

-543 WSEWLANSLFG
+543 WAETLAMGLFG
-554 SNGNQET
+554 SGKNEET
-561 PGAPTS
+561 PVAPTS

-660 SGGFGSLLFRAKG
+660 SGGFGSLIFRAKG

-714 GVPFLDA
+714 GVPFLDE

>member
-33 LGKVGFEFSQG
+33 LGKVGFEFSKG

-74 VAFTTLLKSA
+74 VAFTTLLRSA
-84 EKAKRFLT
+84 EKAKRFLA

-110 ASKRLLAFGFSAEQ
+110 ASKRLLAFGFTAEQ

-135 AAALGLGE
+135 ASALGLGE

-192 MKMAEQGQIS
+192 MKMAEEGQIS

-269 NFAQVV
+269 NFAQAV
-275 KGYGI
+275 KSYGI
-280 GEALRTM
+280 GETLRTM
-287 VPPGLAMA
+287 IPPGLTAS
-295 IGAIGAAIVASAIP
+295 IGALGGMIMATAVP
-309 ALQILA
+309 ALAHFA
-315 LKLAKTGVAAVVA
+315 LNLIKLKTAAGIA
-328 MGPIGIFAAAVGA
+328 LGWWGLIGAAVGA
-341 AAVAIWQNWEWVSVK
+341 AAISLWQNWEWVVAK
-356 WQYAWASMDYVVND
+356 WEYAWASMDYVVND
-370 AVGSIQV
+370 AVGSIQSKV
-377 KIAEM
+377 ASM
-382 VENIAS
+382 VQNIAS
-388 GLRRLMDFFGQSSD
+388 GLRKLMGFFGQTSD
-402 LADEMDVW
+402 MADEMDAW
-410 AEKTKKAADA
+410 AEKTKKAANA
-420 AIEAA
+420 AIDAA
-425 KARKELAANKK
+425 KARKELAASKK
-436 IDFKVEMPDFSF
+436 IEFKFEMPDFSF
-448 KSADVNNLGLTG
+448 QSADVNDLGLTSLG
-460 FATSAPAI
+460 TYTEKA
-468 SKGVE
+468 K
-473 EYNTKIVQ
+473 Q
-481 AKDNTT
+481 AKEKT
-487 AMREEYG
+487 AQLSEEVG
-494 KFNDDVM
+494 NAKE
-501 QSKQSFNTFFNDLLE
+501 SFKTFFDDLLS
-516 YGSSFSESFGNL
+516 YGSSFTESFNTLIGNL
-528 ISNLASNM
+528 ANNM

-543 WSEWLANSLFG
+543 WAETLAMGLFG
-554 SNGNQET
+554 SGKQEETTAT
-561 PGAPTS
+561 PTV
-567 EGEGASGMFG
+567 EGDGASGMFA

-603 LGTTTA
+603 LGTTTG

-646 AIAASIA
+646 AIAASVA

-660 SGGFGSLLFRAKG
+660 SGGFGSLVFRAKG

-730 SVGGLVSAN
+730 SVGGLVHAN
-739 ANRAGNGGNTV
+739 ANSGGNGGSAV

-755 SVTFSINALDAE
+755 SITFNINALDV
-767 SFVDYLRNRGGAE
+767 SDFVDYLRNRGGAE

>member
-33 LGKVGFEFSQG
+33 LGKVGFEFSKG

-74 VAFTTLLKSA
+74 VAFTTLLRSA
-84 EKAKRFLT
+84 EKAKRFLA

-110 ASKRLLAFGFSAEQ
+110 ASKRLLAFGFTAEQ

-192 MKMAEQGQIS
+192 MKMAEEGQIS

-208 AIVAGMNTKFSGMME
+208 AIVAGMNAKFSGMME

-254 LNLKEHFKGMQDWLA
+254 LNLKEHFKGMQDWLG
-269 NFAQVV
+269 NFAQAV
-275 KGYGI
+275 KSYGI
-280 GEALRTM
+280 GETLRTM
-287 VPPGLAMA
+287 IPPGLTAS
-295 IGAIGAAIVASAIP
+295 IGALGGMIMATAVP
-309 ALQILA
+309 ALAHFA
-315 LKLAKTGVAAVVA
+315 LGLIKLKTAAGIA
-328 MGPIGIFAAAVGA
+328 LGWWGLIGAAVGA
-341 AAVAIWQNWEWVSVK
+341 AAISLWQNWEWVVAK
-356 WQYAWASMDYVVND
+356 WEYAWASMDYVVND
-370 AVGSIQV
+370 AVGSIQSKV
-377 KIAEM
+377 ASM
-382 VENIAS
+382 VQNIAS
-388 GLRRLMDFFGQSSD
+388 GLRKLMGFFGQTSD
-402 LADEMDVW
+402 IADDMDAW
-410 AEKTKKAADA
+410 AEKTKKAANA
-420 AIEAA
+420 AIDAA
-425 KARKELAANKK
+425 KARKELAASKK
-436 IDFKVEMPDFSF
+436 IEFKFEMPDFSF
-448 KSADVNNLGLTG
+448 QSADVNDLGLTSLG
-460 FATSAPAI
+460 TYTEKA
-468 SKGVE
+468 K
-473 EYNTKIVQ
+473 Q
-481 AKDNTT
+481 AKEKT
-487 AMREEYG
+487 AQLSEEVRNA
-494 KFNDDVM
+494 KE
-501 QSKQSFNTFFNDLLE
+501 SFKTFFDDLLS
-516 YGSSFSESFGNL
+516 YGSSFAESFNTLIGNL
-528 ISNLASNM
+528 ANNM

-543 WSEWLANSLFG
+543 WAETLAMGLFG
-554 SNGNQET
+554 SGKQEETTAT
-561 PGAPTS
+561 PTVEGDGAN
-567 EGEGASGMFG
+567 GMFA

-603 LGTTTA
+603 LGTTTG

-640 SALSAS
+640 GALSAS

-660 SGGFGSLLFRAKG
+660 SGGFGSLIFRAKG

-730 SVGGLVSAN
+730 SVGGLVHAN
-739 ANRAGNGGNTV
+739 ANNGGNGGSAV

>member
-143 DGIQRMTLAI
+143 EGIQRMTLAI

-269 NFAQVV
+269 NFAQAV

-287 VPPGLAMA
+287 VPPGLTAS
-295 IGAIGAAIVASAIP
+295 IGALGGMIMATALP
-309 ALQILA
+309 ALYNFA
-315 LKLAKTGVAAVVA
+315 LGLVKIKLAGGIALGWFAL
-328 MGPIGIFAAAVGA
+328 IGAAVGA
-341 AAVAIWQNWEWVSVK
+341 AAISLWQNWEWVVTK
-356 WQYAWASMDYVVND
+356 WEYAWAAMDYVVQD
-370 AVGSIQV
+370 AVGSIQSKV
-377 KIAEM
+377 ASM
-382 VENIAS
+382 VQNIAS
-388 GLRRLMDFFGQSSD
+388 GLRKLMGFFGQSSD
-402 LADEMDVW
+402 MADEMDAW
-410 AEKTKKAADA
+410 AEKTKKAANA
-420 AIEAA
+420 AVDAA
-425 KARKELAANKK
+425 KARKELAASKQVE
-436 IDFKVEMPDFSF
+436 FKFEMPDFSF
-448 KSADVNNLGLTG
+448 QSADVNDLGLTSLG
-460 FATSAPAI
+460 TYTEKAKKAKEKTAQLS
-468 SKGVE
+468 E
-473 EYNTKIVQ
+473 EVRN
-481 AKDNTT
+481 AK
-487 AMREEYG
+487 E
-494 KFNDDVM
+494 
-501 QSKQSFNTFFNDLLE
+501 SFKTFFDDLLS
-516 YGSSFSESFGNL
+516 YGSSFAESFNTLIGNL
-528 ISNLASNM
+528 ANNM

-543 WSEWLANSLFG
+543 WAETLAMGLFG
-554 SNGNQET
+554 SGKQEETTAT
-561 PGAPTS
+561 PTV
-567 EGEGASGMFG
+567 EGEGASGMFA

-603 LGTTTA
+603 LGTTTG

-646 AIAASIA
+646 AIAASVA

-660 SGGFGSLLFRAKG
+660 SGGFGSLIFRAKG

-739 ANRAGNGGNTV
+739 ANRAGNGGSTV
-750 VKQGG
+750 VKQG
-755 SVTFSINALDAE
+755 SSATFSINALDAE